1 MSDKIEIKDD
11 YICQLRL
18 QITNLEKQHE
28 QDNWRLQQVDDL
40 LEMVEK
46 ERDEEE
52 AKYKG
57 INFRPVFWCLT
68 VLLTNWKIKLIK
80 PYYDNFVHRDL
91 YLHTSHDRKLFY
103 TFYSV
108 LDEKIILL

>member
-1 MSDKIEIKDD
+1 MIKLRSKTI
-11 YICQLRL
+11 YICQLRFTKL
-18 QITNLEKQHE
+18 RILKKQHE
-28 QDNWRLQQVDDL
+28 QDKWRLQQADDL

-80 PYYDNFVHRDL
+80 PYYDNFCP
-91 YLHTSHDRKLFY
+91 
-103 TFYSV
+103 
-108 LDEKIILL
+108 